1 MKLSTQDSTSCHSVC
16 SLEPNAGKVYLKV
29 SSRQLQRVVSFHARK
44 ADAFAQANSARI
56 CSGCLA
62 YACPEQ
68 TRLAFQRVYTE
79 GSLHSQQDDPTIT
92 KKGHLTV
99 HQSSKGK
106 YEKLVAQGRT
116 GTRVTAGVVLPFT
129 PANRSVHHLGK
140 W

>member
-16 SLEPNAGKVYLKV
+16 SLEPNSGKVYPKV
-29 SSRQLQRVVSFHARK
+29 SSRQLQRAVSFHARK
-44 ADAFAQANSARI
+44 ADTFAQANSARV

-79 GSLHSQQDDPTIT
+79 RSLQSQQDDLTIT

-106 YEKLVAQGRT
+106 YEKLVAKGRT
-116 GTRVTAGVVLPFT
+116 GTLVTAGVVLPFT
-129 PANRSVHHLGK
+129 PADRSVHHLGK